1 MRIIYTDI
9 IQMKRLNITI
19 PDEIAK
25 DLVSIPNKSRYIA
38 AALKE
43 KIEKEKK
50 QKLDALLCEGYQA
63 TKEEDKTLNED
74 WEKATL
80 EGWDKTRT

>member
-1 MRIIYTDI
+1 MRIIYTDE
-9 IQMKRLNITI
+9 IQMKRLNITL
-19 PDEIAK
+19 PDDIVNEL
-25 DLVSIPNKSRYIA
+25 DSIPNKSRYIA
-38 AALKE
+38 TALKE
-43 KIEKEKK
+43 KMEKEKK

-74 WEKATL
+74 WENVTL

>member
-1 MRIIYTDI
+1 MRIIYTDK
-9 IQMKRLNITI
+9 IQMKRLNITL
-19 PDEIAK
+19 PDDIANEL
-25 DLVSIPNKSRYIA
+25 DSITNKSRYIS

-43 KIEKEKK
+43 KMEKEKK
-50 QKLDALLCEGYQA
+50 QKLDVLLCEGYQT
-63 TKEEDKTLNED
+63 TKEEDEALDKD